1 MGRDNIA
8 GVESKN
14 WLHSIFLFPGRLIQ
28 WILYMGAGG
37 KGGGYSKTRARTRV
51 ARSPLMTYFYSLFI
65 WAWLGA
71 TLLNELELIP
81 WDLIERFGE

>member
-1 MGRDNIA
+1 MRRDNIA

-28 WILYMGAGG
+28 WVIYMGAGG
-37 KGGGYSKTRARTRV
+37 KGAGYSKTRTHTRV
-51 ARSPLMTYFYSLFI
+51 ARSPFMTYSYSILI
-65 WAWLGA
+65 WTWLGT

-81 WDLIERFGE
+81 WDLIEHFGK